1 MRTQRFNV
9 NRAAACI
16 KHDLLLDTEDKIR
29 LQRITEKS
37 HLNTYTYRGKIINSI
52 DERNAAL
59 DEIKRLAFGTIN
71 ELAPSF
77 DSKLYSKKKYK
88 LKKFAGDEK
97 LPEVERDFFSKLSS
111 LVEQKDAVID
121 APVLIDELM
130 AMGKIKRF
138 NDKKKLIESISDLHN
153 QRRELNVDSSSKFAT
168 GIESVIFKVPGTN
181 EQKLSG
187 IELEAIINRY
197 YQETFPDYDVL
208 LSVVHRDEDIEH
220 AHLTVHAQNQK
231 TLEYDFVQHQYEL
244 VRDDIIGFDMPQKYS
259 DIKGEKAGAK
269 LRAVGEALQARV
281 YEFTNKQPEVLA
293 KKVTFKLKEY
303 VDDEHK
309 RREREVIKQDTSKR
323 IADREYNTANYL
335 ALKKQELENQL
346 VQVQREMDM
355 ASEYN
360 EELEQQHDIASA
372 FVEDKLQQ
380 LNDADQQV
388 SKSYETITRNED
400 VIKQQEQKIS
410 HLNKTVA
417 TAKKAYKDL
426 LYNAALYAEKVTSEA
441 LSHIRS
447 GFKILNKD
455 SPELLKEAHFQAH
468 KIQPT
473 DDQKKDIDDAYEDRF
488 KP

>member
-37 HLNTYTYRGKIINSI
+37 HLNIYKYRGKIINSI

-97 LPEVERDFFSKLSS
+97 LPEVERDFFSRLSL

-153 QRRELNVDSSSKFAT
+153 QRRELNVDCSSKFAT

-197 YQETFPDYDVL
+197 YQETFPDYPVL

-244 VRDDIIGFDMPQKYS
+244 VRDDIIGFDMPKKYS
-259 DIKGEKAGAK
+259 DIKGKKAGAK

-293 KKVTFKLKEY
+293 KKVTFKPKEY
-303 VDDEHK
+303 VDAEHK

-335 ALKKQELENQL
+335 NTIKVQKERELEIIDRHLIIAREERDDALHEANVLTHQNEHLQKSIRIKESELRATEQSLEAYMSL
-346 VQVQREMDM
+346 VKDAIIFAKE
-355 ASEYN
+355 AT
-360 EELEQQHDIASA
+360 
-372 FVEDKLQQ
+372 VEALQNIKSNFKT
-380 LNDADQQV
+380 LNR
-388 SKSYETITRNED
+388 T
-400 VIKQQEQKIS
+400 
-410 HLNKTVA
+410 NKTL
-417 TAKKAYKDL
+417 AKD
-426 LYNAALYAEKVTSEA
+426 
-441 LSHIRS
+441 
-447 GFKILNKD
+447 
-455 SPELLKEAHFQAH
+455 AH
-468 KIQPT
+468 KNAVTVQPT
-473 DDQKKDIDDAYEDRF
+473 DKQKSDIDNAYRDSF